1 MSDWAFFLRES
12 SCRQGGRV
20 GMSWSRL
27 EFADCILHN
36 HALRPDTCPF
46 PKHPVLFS
54 AILNTGYK
62 APFSLLV
69 ISHKKKRELIETMH
83 ILIKYLEKIPASR
96 VPIFTIS
103 THCTVDLLTHFPTSR
118 ERRERFPKGLRRR
131 TVCSRI
137 PLRHHE
143 WHESAFRRHHAQ

>member
-1 MSDWAFFLRES
+1 MA
-12 SCRQGGRV
+12 
-20 GMSWSRL
+20 WSRL
-27 EFADCILHN
+27 EFTNCILHN
-36 HALRPDTCPF
+36 HTLRPDACPF

-69 ISHKKKRELIETMH
+69 ISHKKKRELIKTMH

-96 VPIFTIS
+96 IPIFTIS
-103 THCTVDLLTHFPTSR
+103 THCTVGLLTHFPTSR
-118 ERRERFPKGLRRR
+118 ERCERFPKGLRRR

-137 PLRHHE
+137 PPPPDA
-143 WHESAFRRHHAQ
+143 WHGSASQHHHAQ